1 MRSLHEGQ
9 PYTLVLDAETH
20 SVQKFEY
27 EIDSHRLLIVENK
40 EKVDAHVETMEY
52 AILLSKVHIPMKKN
66 VLQAVCDTGESAH
79 LALKIMEM
87 FAYEID
93 FTQDPGKGDFLTVLV
108 EKKYHEGVYRGYGRI
123 LAACLRYKGKM
134 HEAFLFRDGNGPARY
149 YTRKGENLRRNFL
162 QAPLAV
168 TRITSNFS
176 KNRMHPILGYSR
188 PHEGIDYAAPMGTP
202 VKAVGDGEIAAQG
215 WVSGYGNQ
223 VVITHA
229 GGLES
234 LYSHLAGFAR
244 GINKGTHVQQGQTI
258 GYVGSTGLSTGPH
271 LDFRLRLNGKFIN
284 PAVKIN
290 PRNAP
295 VSAKNMAAFL
305 RTMNKEL
312 RLLNGHSSFSEYNS
326 NDLVPEMVR
335 VGK

>member
-1 MRSLHEGQ
+1 
-9 PYTLVLDAETH
+9 
-20 SVQKFEY
+20 
-27 EIDSHRLLIVENK
+27 
-40 EKVDAHVETMEY
+40 
-52 AILLSKVHIPMKKN
+52 
-66 VLQAVCDTGESAH
+66 
-79 LALKIMEM
+79 M